1 MAAPSKSNG
10 VTAEERAAIKEYT
23 AEARGRSRKLTPAE
37 SAREVAAKIAEMPE
51 ADRLLSERIHSVI
64 MTADSSLTPR
74 TFYGSPAYYRNGKM
88 LCFFQVGS
96 KFKTRYATLGFGD
109 AAKLDDGELWPTSYA
124 VIGMNAEVE
133 ARIGELIRRASR
145 D

>member
-1 MAAPSKSNG
+1 MAAPSKPSG
-10 VTAEERAAIKEYT
+10 ITAEERAAIKEFT
-23 AEARGRSRKLTPAE
+23 AEARGRSRKLSDE
-37 SAREVAAKIAEMPE
+37 DSAREVLAKIAEMPE
-51 ADRLLSERIHSVI
+51 GDRALSERIHSVI
-64 MTADSSLTPR
+64 MAADPSLTPR

-109 AAKLDDGELWPTSYA
+109 IAKLDDGELWPTSFA
-124 VIGMNAEVE
+124 VTGLNADVE
-133 ARIGELIRRASR
+133 ARVADLIRRASR

>member
-23 AEARGRSRKLTPAE
+23 AEARGRSKKLTPEE

-51 ADRLLSERIHSVI
+51 GDRQLSERIHAVI
-64 MTADSSLTPR
+64 MAADPSLTPR
-74 TFYGSPAYYRNGKM
+74 TFYGSPGYYRNGKM

-109 AAKLDDGELWPTSYA
+109 AAKLDDGEFWPTSYA